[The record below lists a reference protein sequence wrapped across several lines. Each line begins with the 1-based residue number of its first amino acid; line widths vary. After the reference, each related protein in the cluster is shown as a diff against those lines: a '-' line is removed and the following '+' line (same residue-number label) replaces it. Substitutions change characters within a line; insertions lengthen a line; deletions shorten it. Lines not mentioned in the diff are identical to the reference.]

1 MYIEEELWD
10 WINRKCSK
18 ALINLSD
25 KFIKDI
31 VESCGIWYSIDGIRA
46 ETEEFDMSLEDAFR
60 DYWFVIDDNKILFTS
75 PDQFATDL
83 SEYLKL

>member
-1 MYIEEELWD
+1 MYIDEELWD
-10 WINRKCSK
+10 WIDRKCSK
-18 ALINLSD
+18 ALVGLSD
-25 KFIKDI
+25 KFLKDI
-31 VESCGIWYSIDGIRA
+31 IESCGIWYSIDGLRA

-60 DYWFVIDDNKILFTS
+60 DYWFVIEGNKILFTS